1 MVPLTSSL
9 YVAGEVRR
17 RPAAARAAASRLI
30 LLWQLH
36 TEQRVTVDVGTGYF
50 LEKARG
56 TALRCRLPPADAAV
70 AQQTIPGAKEFL
82 ERRTGFLKGKIE
94 ELQPVVMV
102 RLPPPPAGSAL
113 RRRDGGP
120 QAKMREKQ
128 MVDEVLQVHRRSMR
142 RPCPPP
148 PTR

>member
-1 MVPLTSSL
+1 MSL
-9 YVAGEVRR
+9 
-17 RPAAARAAASRLI
+17 AAYALARVLEIDGCESGFAWASRVLAAASVLATIELRVLLI
-30 LLWQLH
+30 
-36 TEQRVTVDVGTGYF
+36 E
-50 LEKARG
+50 A
-56 TALRCRLPPADAAV
+56 ADAAV